1 MYILKKNREYYM
13 KKIGIIGHFGFK
25 KNLANG
31 QTVKTKIITK
41 EIKKQVGTDDVVCI
55 DTHQAKKKLIVLI
68 FKIFKMMINCE
79 NIIILPAHNGV
90 IIFSPMLAV
99 LNKLFHRRLH
109 YIVIGGWLP
118 EYVKQKKYLKKALL
132 CFDGIYVETRTMK
145 KLMEMQ
151 GFHNVYILPNC
162 KKLDILDE
170 NKLVYSRIKP
180 FKICTFSRVMKEKGI
195 EDIIK
200 AVNIINTRF
209 SGNVFCL
216 DIYGQIEPEY
226 LVQFKKMEEKF
237 PQYIKYQGV
246 VSYDK
251 STYILKDYFALIF
264 PTLFFTEGVPGTIID
279 AYASG
284 VPVISSKWQSFEDV
298 IEDGIV
304 GYGYKFGDLNAL
316 IEVLNYIAENPEK
329 INGLKK
335 NCLSKAKEF
344 TSENVVCRFLEGDEN
359 MPGVF

>member
-1 MYILKKNREYYM
+1 M
-13 KKIGIIGHFGFK
+13 KKIGIIGHFGFG

-41 EIKKQVGTDDVVCI
+41 EIKDQVGTNEVFCV
-55 DTHQAKKKLIVLI
+55 DTHQAKKRFIFLI
-68 FKIFKMMINCE
+68 FKIFKIMKYCE
-79 NIIILPAHNGV
+79 NIIIMPAHNGV

-99 LNKLFHRRLH
+99 LNKFFHRRLH

-145 KLMEMQ
+145 KMMEMQ
-151 GFHNVYILPNC
+151 GFHNIYILPNC
-162 KKLDILDE
+162 KKLDILDRNE
-170 NKLVYSRIKP
+170 LVYSRIMP

-195 EDIIK
+195 GDIIK

-209 SGNVFCL
+209 SRNVFCL

-226 LVQFKKMEEKF
+226 LEQFKKMESKF
-237 PQYIKYQGV
+237 PEYIKYQGV
-246 VSYDK
+246 VSYDQ
-251 STYILKDYFALIF
+251 STCILKNYFALIF

-284 VPVISSKWQSFEDV
+284 VPVISSKWESFEDV

-304 GYGYKFGDLNAL
+304 GYGYKFGDLDAL
-316 IEVLNYIAENPEK
+316 IEVLIYIAENPEQ
-329 INGLKK
+329 INSLKK
-335 NCLSKAKEF
+335 NCIDKAKTF
-344 TSENVVCRFLEGDEN
+344 TSENVVRHFLEGDEN
-359 MPGVF
+359 MPGVL